1 MRKIKWLAA
10 FFLPLLLVSFL
21 QSQSLADLAK
31 KEKERRAALKGK
43 TATVITPAEL
53 AKVKKRAAVESVNQE
68 QTAEEA
74 AAAGQAGEAAQGAEA
89 QGQAQEGVTPPATA
103 GQAQAADAQKP
114 AETAPAEAP
123 PMSDKDYRAKQAELS
138 KAAEDKQELVD
149 LLTLK
154 MNSLYQEFYGLDNMK
169 SREIVQTQ
177 ISDTY
182 DKLLKAEIEARR
194 RPRTSRISWPRRKR
208 TKPRESGSSS
218 GSRPF
223 RQARAEPAPP
233 P

>member
-1 MRKIKWLAA
+1 MRKTRWFAA

-43 TATVITPAEL
+43 TATVVTTADV
-53 AKVKKRAAVESVNQE
+53 AKVKKRPAVESTSQE

-74 AAAGQAGEAAQGAEA
+74 AAAGQAGEAAQGAGA

-103 GQAQAADAQKP
+103 GQGQAAEAQAVKPDEAQKP

-123 PMSDKDYRAKQAELS
+123 PMSDKDYRAKQAELAQ
-138 KAAEDKQELVD
+138 AAQDKQELVD

-169 SREIVQTQ
+169 SREIIQTQ

-182 DKLLKAEIEARR
+182 DKLLKAEVEA
-194 RPRTSRISWPRRKR
+194 KKA
-208 TKPRESGSSS
+208 TKDLED
-218 GSRPF
+218 F
-223 RQARAEPAPP
+223 LAQAKKDQTPGIWIK
-233 P
+233 